1 MSRVAVWIVLCQWPR
16 RGPTPDKLPPAA
28 HDSRRHFTRLFRDS
42 AGSASGDGCCNS
54 SRRAR
59 RFKSKRKTGLKD
71 LLIGYMESPD
81 FARALDLFARSQDEF
96 DVKRNYDPH
105 GVFRSGPAGSLLGA
119 EFRTGLRTN
128 S

>member
-1 MSRVAVWIVLCQWPR
+1 
-16 RGPTPDKLPPAA
+16 
-28 HDSRRHFTRLFRDS
+28 
-42 AGSASGDGCCNS
+42 
-54 SRRAR
+54 
-59 RFKSKRKTGLKD
+59 
-71 LLIGYMESPD
+71 MESPA

-128 S
+128 A